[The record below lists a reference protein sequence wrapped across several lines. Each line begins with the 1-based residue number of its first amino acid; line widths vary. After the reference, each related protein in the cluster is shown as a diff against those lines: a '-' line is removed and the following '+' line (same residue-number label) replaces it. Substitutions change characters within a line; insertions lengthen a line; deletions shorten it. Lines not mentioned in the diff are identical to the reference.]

1 MNNYW
6 AKTDLR
12 QTGDRYKTLRWELG
26 SFPVWWRP
34 GDCGNRRL
42 ANFRTSR
49 CLCDLFLCHLLRDA
63 LRQFN
68 PVLHLPWWNNVKFS
82 TSQSGLSKNWLRRN
96 LIIKVCWLTR
106 IDDKDKIL
114 LYNYNLFCAY
124 MSTANP
130 QYLAEISMTL
140 CLGSFKLWA
149 RGYV

>member
-6 AKTDLR
+6 AKTDLSCR
-12 QTGDRYKTLRWELG
+12 QATDIKPCGESWDHFLCG
-26 SFPVWWRP
+26 

-49 CLCDLFLCHLLRDA
+49 CLCDLFLCHLLWDA

-82 TSQSGLSKNWLRRN
+82 ISQSGLSKNWLRRN

-149 RGYV
+149 RGCV